1 MKVIEAIKTRRS
13 IRTFLDTPITADQII
28 PLLESAMYAPS
39 AHNEQPWQFLI
50 IEDPQLLEKVS
61 KIHEYVK
68 MVETAPIG
76 VLVCGDMKKDIA
88 NLTSVEKVGC
98 SSVRDKVFRC
108 DVVVTGGN
116 AITGEGKS
124 TASLLLMKTKEGWAE
139 VEQ

>member
-1 MKVIEAIKTRRS
+1 MNHAFYRVSALVGLSVLLLGCSSEPSEADIKAAVQAQYDAVNS
-13 IRTFLDTPITADQII
+13 LSGMF
-28 PLLESAMYAPS
+28 
-39 AHNEQPWQFLI
+39 
-50 IEDPQLLEKVS
+50 
-61 KIHEYVK
+61 
-68 MVETAPIG
+68 G
-76 VLVCGDMKKDIA
+76 MKKDIA